1 MSAIL
6 LSYIKR
12 MFEMRETDLK
22 KTAAACLLGVC
33 VLAAGCRSSQTPQVS
48 PSGNVATMRPAG
60 SVGIASP
67 HVYIYKM
74 KGDYSQLVPVVMDKS
89 RTRIVSYPAPSDL
102 KVGGRLVTPTPLDN
116 GYWLDNRGINEHVAF
131 LDYTYE
137 EYSALEQTPTVQQLE
152 ARILERYPL
161 TELYVCGKRGSYAD
175 EVTELNAL
183 IKDGFPGCRKVE
195 LPRDM
200 SRVSAPKL

>member
-1 MSAIL
+1 MKPIIFLCSAMLILSAGCKSSKPVAQVPEKTSSGQVLTGAKPAQALPSAIV
-6 LSYIKR
+6 Y
-12 MFEMRETDLK
+12 
-22 KTAAACLLGVC
+22 KTT
-33 VLAAGCRSSQTPQVS
+33 RDFSD
-48 PSGNVATMRPAG
+48 
-60 SVGIASP
+60 
-67 HVYIYKM
+67 H
-74 KGDYSQLVPVVMDKS
+74 VPVTLDA
-89 RTRIVSYPAPSDL
+89 RHEHIVAYPAPSDL
-102 KVGGRLVTPTPLDN
+102 YYQGRLAKPTALAD

>member
-1 MSAIL
+1 
-6 LSYIKR
+6 
-12 MFEMRETDLK
+12 MFEMRETGLK

-48 PSGNVATMRPAG
+48 PAGNVATIRPAG

-116 GYWLDNRGINEHVAF
+116 GYWLDNRGISSDVAF
-131 LDYTYE
+131 LSYTYE
-137 EYSALEQTPTVQQLE
+137 EYSALPQAPSMQEMLD
-152 ARILERYPL
+152 RIVDKDPL
-161 TELYVCGKRGSYAD
+161 TVIVDCGRRAD
-175 EVTELNAL
+175 Y
-183 IKDGFPGCRKVE
+183 DGDLRE
-195 LPRDM
+195 AMNRYIRDHG
-200 SRVSAPKL
+200 LQ